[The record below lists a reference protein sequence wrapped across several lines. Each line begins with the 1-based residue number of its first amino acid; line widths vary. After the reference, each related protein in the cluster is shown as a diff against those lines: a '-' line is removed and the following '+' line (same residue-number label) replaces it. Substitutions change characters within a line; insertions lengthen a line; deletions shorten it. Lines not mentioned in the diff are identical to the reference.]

1 MFGVDLHT
9 HTYISDGTLS
19 PEQLV
24 QAALDLK
31 IHTLAL
37 TDHDT
42 MDGLSRAQTYAQ
54 DYAQDQDIQII
65 SGVEISSQWSRPN
78 TQKSYGVHIVALN
91 MQNQAPMQ
99 TMLEQQKKVRAE
111 RAQAICALLDKCIS
125 FDIYPEV
132 LAQVDGQPDRVTR
145 THIAKALVEKKI
157 VSRPQQA
164 FDRFLKEG
172 KKAFV
177 KFDGLGLKETIEVIQ
192 ASGGFAVLAHPTRYD
207 LSATNIRYLIEL
219 FAELGGDAV
228 ELPPNIEPASTRQMV
243 DKLIEQLGLAVSI
256 GSDFHGDNMPWI
268 KLGNIP
274 RVKEGQLGIW
284 ERFRYIILI

>member
-9 HTYISDGTLS
+9 HTLISDGTFS

-24 QAALDLK
+24 QAAVDLK
-31 IHTLAL
+31 IDLLAI

-42 MDGLSRAQTYAQ
+42 MDGLERAQRYVLEQVQTP
-54 DYAQDQDIQII
+54 DIKIV

-78 TQKSYGVHIVALN
+78 TKKSYGVHIVALN
-91 MQNQAPMQ
+91 MQDETPIKA
-99 TMLEQQKKVRAE
+99 MLENQKMIRADRAKV
-111 RAQAICALLDKCIS
+111 ICGLLEKCIG
-125 FDIYPEV
+125 FDIYPDV
-132 LAQVDGQPDRVTR
+132 VAKVDGHADRVTR
-145 THIAKALVEKKI
+145 THIAKTLVEKNI

-177 KFDGLGLKETIEVIQ
+177 KFEGIGLKETIEVIH
-192 ASGGFAVLAHPTRYD
+192 ASQGLAVLAHPTRYD

-219 FAELGGDAV
+219 FASLGGDAV
-228 ELPPNIEPASTRQMV
+228 ELPPGIEPASTRQMV
-243 DKLIEQLGLAVSI
+243 DRMIEQFDLAVSI

-268 KLGNIP
+268 KLGQTP
-274 RVKEGQLGIW
+274 RVKEGQKGIW
-284 ERFRYIILI
+284 DRFR